1 MSEAVAIAA
10 CRASN
15 LAVVTGAA
23 SGIGLAAASTF
34 VDRGMRVCLL
44 DREGDDL
51 VRAAERIG
59 KAAIPFPVDVA
70 DRTSVSAV
78 AAKIA
83 ADHGPLSVL
92 MNNAGIGTGGDVFAD
107 PEAWTQVL
115 GVNLMGVLHCV
126 QSFLPAMVASDA
138 PGMVIN
144 TGSKQGITQPPGNTA
159 YNVSKAGVKALTE
172 GLAHSLRERTA
183 GRINAHLLI
192 PGFTH
197 TGMTAGKPAIKPPAA
212 WTAQQ
217 VIDFMMRGIA
227 AGDFYILCPDNET
240 STEQDRRRIRWAA
253 DDIAENRPALSRWH
267 PDWQEAFARHMTE

>member
-1 MSEAVAIAA
+1 MTEASMIPA
-10 CRASN
+10 CRAGN

-23 SGIGLAAASTF
+23 SGIGLAAATTF
-34 VDRGMRVCLL
+34 VNLGMRVCLL
-44 DREGDDL
+44 DREADDL
-51 VRAAERIG
+51 KRAAEGLG
-59 KAAIPFPVDVA
+59 KAAMALRVDVA
-70 DRTSVSAV
+70 DPASVSAV
-78 AAKIA
+78 AAQIA
-83 ADHGPLSVL
+83 ADHGPVSVL
-92 MNNAGIGTGGDVFAD
+92 MNNAGIGTGGDVFAQ

-138 PGMVIN
+138 PALVIN

-183 GRINAHLLI
+183 GRISAHLLI

-197 TGMTAGKPAIKPPAA
+197 TGMTAGRPTIKPPAA

-217 VIDFMMRGIA
+217 VVDFMMQGIA

-267 PDWQEAFARHMTE
+267 PDWQEAFARYMTE